1 MKVFEWAGRLQSRP
15 KSRLGGQASAT
26 PTHMMS
32 RACVRARAC
41 AEPEEGGE
49 TAFPSASAWLHPDMG
64 EATQVGGRKGEMRL
78 LRCHNDP

>member
-1 MKVFEWAGRLQSRP
+1 MTVFEWAGMLEIRP

-26 PTHMMS
+26 THTHA

-64 EATQVGGRKGEMRL
+64 EATQVGGRA
-78 LRCHNDP
+78 